1 MREIKTPKQ
10 WHESKLCLNEF
21 LQVGDLVDEDM
32 ADYFLCVLPPA
43 THSQF
48 MIQMGEPYSHVN
60 GRPTFATIKKTA
72 AGWEY
77 RGNCHIRQTTE
88 PTRNS

>member
-1 MREIKTPKQ
+1 MKTRKG
-10 WHESKLCLNEF
+10 WAESGLNLNEF

-43 THSQF
+43 THSMF
-48 MIQMGEPYSHVN
+48 MIQIGEPYSHVN

-77 RGNCHIRQTTE
+77 RGNCHARQTIE
-88 PTRNS
+88 PLSKS